1 MIKRNTGHIVTIAS
15 AAGHM
20 GTSGLV
26 DYCASKF
33 GAVGFNESLRQ
44 EFKSKGYSNLKL
56 NKVILLDIKT
66 TCICP
71 YLIETGMFRGV
82 GKTKLSFFIPNLKPE
97 YVANRVIA
105 AIR

>member
-66 TCICP
+66 TCINP
-71 YLIETGMFRGV
+71 YFISTGMFEG
-82 GKTKLSFFIPNLKPE
+82 S
-97 YVANRVIA
+97 
-105 AIR
+105 